1 MAYSDFSLAKV
12 KKDFGLTLDETR
24 NLFADIKPVTPSDTL
39 TTILKDYIPL
49 ATSIATEK
57 ARSEFLIA
65 PILAEIRRL
74 LNNQIS
80 LFSGNEFNVD
90 TSKGLQGF
98 CDYII
103 SASQEQLFISA
114 PVMFIFEAKKEDIIG
129 GLGQCVA
136 AMIAAQLFNQNQG
149 NEVERIYGSVT
160 SGTNWKFLFME
171 GSTVYIDSVEYY
183 IKEVDKIL
191 GILMEPFQL
200 VLTAV

>member
-160 SGTNWKFLFME
+160 SGTNWKFLFIE
-171 GSTVYIDSVEYY
+171 GTTVYIDSVEYY

-191 GILMEPFQL
+191 GILMQPFQP